1 MNHSQIVQFFANFG
15 IHPGQEYKP
24 LSLKQF
30 TVIVRTAARWHG
42 GSFASM
48 VMDCFM
54 PEGEA
59 VCAGYEDSC
68 ERYRFLSDTFD

>member
-24 LSLKQF
+24 LSLRHF
-30 TVIVRTAARWHG
+30 SLIVKTALHWHG
-42 GSFASM
+42 PSFAQF

-59 VCAGYEDSC
+59 LAAGYEDSC
-68 ERYRFLSDTFD
+68 ERYRFMSDTFE